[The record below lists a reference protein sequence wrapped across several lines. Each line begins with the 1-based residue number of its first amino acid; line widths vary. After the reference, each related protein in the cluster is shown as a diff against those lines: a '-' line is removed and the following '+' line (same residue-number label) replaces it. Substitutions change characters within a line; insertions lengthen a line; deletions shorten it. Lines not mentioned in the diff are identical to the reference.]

1 MEINNIPKIAVNTT
15 TDSHQGVV
23 LFSLATAA
31 AFDGVRRRR
40 VDVVLRRVVPALS
53 Q

>member
-1 MEINNIPKIAVNTT
+1 METNNIVKIAVNIT

-23 LFSLATAA
+23 LFSLAAA

-40 VDVVLRRVVPALS
+40 VAVVLRLRVPI
-53 Q
+53 